1 MVYRKEKRRN
11 GRVIFLF
18 DGFQLKKME
27 RNRWNLAN
35 NCGVGNDL
43 MIVDASDDGI
53 GVGGCVSVE
62 SRRRQMNGT
71 YAALLL
77 LLLFLFFLQRRKR
90 KKKLSPSSKIIRTK

>member
-11 GRVIFLF
+11 GRVMFLF
-18 DGFQLKKME
+18 YGFQLKKME

-62 SRRRQMNGT
+62 SRRRQVNGT

-77 LLLFLFFLQRRKR
+77 LLLLFA
-90 KKKLSPSSKIIRTK
+90 KKKEKKKNSPSSKIIRTK